1 MDNKLRRKRSGGGGQ
16 SSWKPRQLSELDKLP
31 KPWHIEYW
39 TDTAPLREGSS
50 LPFTLRPL
58 SSNKLDPLLDGKVG
72 ALRTPPSLPKLSK
85 PVGLRSKTEENPSL
99 SSKFSFDQMVLA
111 REKALSS
118 QDKSPTNPVEPKKP
132 CFKYSA
138 LSLSK
143 LAAVTSAPVVCKKQ
157 EVVAGDN
164 NNNKTVVGNNN
175 NNNNAVVGN
184 NNNNSKTVVGN
195 NNITRRWLLATITSQ
210 GHAARAWSQA
220 PGSIIQRRNRKIL
233 TESIFR
239 EPQRPTK
246 TILAVKVVPVPAI

>member
-58 SSNKLDPLLDGKVG
+58 SSNKPDPLLDGKVG
-72 ALRTPPSLPKLSK
+72 ALRPPPSLPKLSK
-85 PVGLRSKTEENPSL
+85 PVELRSKTEEKPSL

-132 CFKYSA
+132 GFKYSA
-138 LSLSK
+138 SSTQLFK
-143 LAAVTSAPVVCKKQ
+143 TSAPVVCKKQ

-164 NNNKTVVGNNN
+164 NNNKTAVGNNDNNNKTVVGNNN
-175 NNNNAVVGN
+175 NNN
-184 NNNNSKTVVGN
+184 KTVVGN
-195 NNITRRWLLATITSQ
+195 NNNKEVVVGNNNKPRSRSSSVESSSWEYY
-210 GHAARAWSQA
+210 
-220 PGSIIQRRNRKIL
+220 
-233 TESIFR
+233 TET
-239 EPQRPTK
+239 EPEDSD
-246 TILAVKVVPVPAI
+246 

>member
-58 SSNKLDPLLDGKVG
+58 SSNKPDPLLDGKVG
-72 ALRTPPSLPKLSK
+72 ALRPPPSLPKLSK

-132 CFKYSA
+132 GFKYSA
-138 LSLSK
+138 SSTQLSK
-143 LAAVTSAPVVCKKQ
+143 TSAPVVCKKQ

-164 NNNKTVVGNNN
+164 NNNKTVVGNSNN
-175 NNNNAVVGN
+175 NN
-184 NNNNSKTVVGN
+184 KTVVGN
-195 NNITRRWLLATITSQ
+195 NNNKEVVVGNNNKPRSRSSSVESSSWEYY
-210 GHAARAWSQA
+210 
-220 PGSIIQRRNRKIL
+220 
-233 TESIFR
+233 TET
-239 EPQRPTK
+239 EPEDSD
-246 TILAVKVVPVPAI
+246 

>member
-1 MDNKLRRKRSGGGGQ
+1 MDNKLRRKRSGGGAQ
-16 SSWKPRQLSELDKLP
+16 SWKPRQLSELDKLP

-58 SSNKLDPLLDGKVG
+58 SSNKPDPLLDGKVG
-72 ALRTPPSLPKLSK
+72 ALRPPPSLPKLSK
-85 PVGLRSKTEENPSL
+85 PVELRSKTEEKTSL

-132 CFKYSA
+132 GFKYSA
-138 LSLSK
+138 SSTQLSK
-143 LAAVTSAPVVCKKQ
+143 TSAPVVCKKQ

-175 NNNNAVVGN
+175 NNN
-184 NNNNSKTVVGN
+184 KTVVGN
-195 NNITRRWLLATITSQ
+195 NNNKEVFVGNNNNNKPRSRSSSVESSSWEYY
-210 GHAARAWSQA
+210 
-220 PGSIIQRRNRKIL
+220 
-233 TESIFR
+233 TET
-239 EPQRPTK
+239 EPEDSD
-246 TILAVKVVPVPAI
+246 

>member
-16 SSWKPRQLSELDKLP
+16 SWKPRQLSELDKLP

-50 LPFTLRPL
+50 LPFTLRTL

-72 ALRTPPSLPKLSK
+72 ALRPPPSLPKLSK
-85 PVGLRSKTEENPSL
+85 PVELQSKSEEKASL

-132 CFKYSA
+132 GFKYSA
-138 LSLSK
+138 SSTQLSK
-143 LAAVTSAPVVCKKQ
+143 TSAPVVCKKQ

-175 NNNNAVVGN
+175 NNNKAVVGN
-184 NNNNSKTVVGN
+184 NNNKEVVVGN
-195 NNITRRWLLATITSQ
+195 NNKPRSRSSSVESSSWEYY
-210 GHAARAWSQA
+210 
-220 PGSIIQRRNRKIL
+220 
-233 TESIFR
+233 TET
-239 EPQRPTK
+239 EPEDSD
-246 TILAVKVVPVPAI
+246 

>member
-16 SSWKPRQLSELDKLP
+16 SWKPRQLSELDKLP

-85 PVGLRSKTEENPSL
+85 PVGLRSKTEEKPSL

-132 CFKYSA
+132 GFKYSA
-138 LSLSK
+138 SSTQLSK
-143 LAAVTSAPVVCKKQ
+143 TSAPVVCKKQ

-175 NNNNAVVGN
+175 NNNKAVVSNNNNKEVVVGN
-184 NNNNSKTVVGN
+184 NNKPRSRSSSVESSS
-195 NNITRRWLLATITSQ
+195 WEYY
-210 GHAARAWSQA
+210 
-220 PGSIIQRRNRKIL
+220 
-233 TESIFR
+233 TET
-239 EPQRPTK
+239 EPEDSD
-246 TILAVKVVPVPAI
+246 